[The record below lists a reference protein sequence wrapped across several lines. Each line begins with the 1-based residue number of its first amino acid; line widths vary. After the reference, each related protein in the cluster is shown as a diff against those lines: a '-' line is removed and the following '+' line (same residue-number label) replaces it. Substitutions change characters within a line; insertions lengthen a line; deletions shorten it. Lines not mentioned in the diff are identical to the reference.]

1 MFMPVASAT
10 AALLNDPDPIADPA
24 IDGTPTQP
32 RADQTPTQPR
42 ADRAPTQPHASRVL
56 NLLRKLIEY
65 GQDLARTVQGRATAA
80 TLFTVAVHF
89 GTRDMALIL
98 ARITRGLRLAS
109 ALEARLVS
117 RPVRPDADA
126 VPVRAPADRAIH
138 APPDRAKR
146 KHRRAAKRPELPDLP
161 TAEEIAAALRH
172 RPAAAVIA
180 DICRDLGI
188 VPAHPL
194 WGEVMAVL
202 CGHGGNV
209 MKFFKEAMARLL
221 GSLGAAAAMDAV
233 RWPAPPSHAAAPG
246 GTGPPWPTLT

>member
-1 MFMPVASAT
+1 
-10 AALLNDPDPIADPA
+10 
-24 IDGTPTQP
+24 
-32 RADQTPTQPR
+32 
-42 ADRAPTQPHASRVL
+42 
-56 NLLRKLIEY
+56 
-65 GQDLARTVQGRATAA
+65 
-80 TLFTVAVHF
+80 VHF

-126 VPVRAPADRAIH
+126 APVRAPADRAK
-138 APPDRAKR
+138 RASADPAER
-146 KHRRAAKRPELPDLP
+146 KARRAEKRPELPDVP

-194 WGEVMAVL
+194 WGEVMTVL
-202 CGHGGNV
+202 SGHGGNFV
-209 MKFFKEAMARLL
+209 KFFKDMMARVHSWLTAPSALDAEGWPVL
-221 GSLGAAAAMDAV
+221 GSHPAAAC
-233 RWPAPPSHAAAPG
+233 
-246 GTGPPWPTLT
+246 GTGPP